1 MERRPRKNAKR
12 RIEFI
17 EGNVNSYARILNG
30 PQQLARIKT
39 FNDLAASI
47 SVLQR
52 EKDTAD
58 QKSKEERKQQDEQ
71 RAANRL
77 EKDRKA
83 KEEIEMFGP
92 GCKEDVQ
99 KGIAFVLSLTNPRR
113 KLILKIHFGKT
124 GILGYNLANTERLLR
139 ECMGVADADALQAI
153 AQDALIGN
161 TATDTALPVLGQEEG
176 V

>member
-1 MERRPRKNAKR
+1 MKKER
-12 RIEFI
+12 E
-17 EGNVNSYARILNG
+17 
-30 PQQLARIKT
+30 
-39 FNDLAASI
+39 
-47 SVLQR
+47 
-52 EKDTAD
+52 
-58 QKSKEERKQQDEQ
+58 QQDEQ
-71 RAANRL
+71 RAANRW

-124 GILGYNLANTERLLR
+124 GISGYNLANTERLLK
-139 ECMGVADADALQAI
+139 ECMGVADGLASTNTVTTGTVAVVGADALQAI
-153 AQDALIGN
+153 AQDVLIGN
-161 TATDTALPVLGQEEG
+161 TATDTLPVLGQEEG